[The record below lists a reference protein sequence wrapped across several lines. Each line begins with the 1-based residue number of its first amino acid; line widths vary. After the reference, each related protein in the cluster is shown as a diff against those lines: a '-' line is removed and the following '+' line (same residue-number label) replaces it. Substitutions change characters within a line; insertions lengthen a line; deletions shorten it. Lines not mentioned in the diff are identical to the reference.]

1 MQELPDVHISDA
13 FVGVSG
19 KLIFA
24 HDYLGV
30 VVGDGEEV
38 SEFPV
43 NRNLVGLSMQWV
55 CSARDISKKLHFNKC
70 KLLCSIK

>member
-13 FVGVSG
+13 FIGVSG

-43 NRNLVGLSMQWV
+43 NRSLVAQSEGY
-55 CSARDISKKLHFNKC
+55 LHV
-70 KLLCSIK
+70 

>member
-1 MQELPDVHISDA
+1 MKQELPDVHISDS
-13 FVGVSG
+13 FIGVPG

-43 NRNLVGLSMQWV
+43 NRNLVAQSEGYLDV
-55 CSARDISKKLHFNKC
+55 
-70 KLLCSIK
+70 